1 MVLGMPRLQFS
12 AQVTLQAS
20 LRMLSQR
27 LQFIKEISGAIKVQ
41 KLGRIDCL
49 QSVTRHN
56 HHTAESYYIFVLQD
70 LSQLSHSHWTS
81 LFSIFFVNHWQQ
93 EPSYAR
99 TICRGWLC
107 RRKIGK
113 LKGKLAAERIQKL
126 REEEERKKALD
137 EARKSAQE
145 REKALADMQKQMAA
159 EREKMES
166 EAAQREEEQ
175 KLQRR
180 QHEESI
186 RSKEQTASQ
195 EDKLRQDLLQLRK
208 ENARLQGELESRP
221 LGVQADPSL
230 ASDLEAVRQEL
241 QEVRREK
248 VRLEVELATSKTAE
262 EYATIAEE
270 ATRLREE
277 CSKLKGSKLSMEM
290 QLEQRAAQLA
300 SAEERNHK
308 LEADCLEV
316 QVLKSANDDLQIQ
329 LQRLEA
335 QKQSLEQ
342 RAQAEVGL
350 RNELRDL
357 KLEKIHLEGELDTA
371 KLREEAVTAKLKGS
385 DKSSAE
391 LQQLRARAAAA
402 EAELEQSQRQLKL
415 LQEELDQ
422 QRGDIGS
429 ERANSLDQLR
439 SELLSRIES
448 RAAPPAASNRPS
460 IMLNEDGR
468 KSLLNQRELFEKLK
482 QQFDEATATDKD
494 VEPDIFFGNSD
505 RELELEEE
513 LRRVRK
519 EHVELN
525 IKLTSAAAQGFF
537 PSMFWVTRVDVFRL
551 VTFDAFKPE
560 FASRNGSHMPEVC
573 RMNLRKSVKKQ
584 SIFWQVLVSWQR
596 SMMGASR

>member
-1 MVLGMPRLQFS
+1 M
-12 AQVTLQAS
+12 
-20 LRMLSQR
+20 
-27 LQFIKEISGAIKVQ
+27 
-41 KLGRIDCL
+41 
-49 QSVTRHN
+49 
-56 HHTAESYYIFVLQD
+56 
-70 LSQLSHSHWTS
+70 
-81 LFSIFFVNHWQQ
+81 
-93 EPSYAR
+93 
-99 TICRGWLC
+99 
-107 RRKIGK
+107 
-113 LKGKLAAERIQKL
+113 

-308 LEADCLEV
+308 LEAECLEV

-335 QKQSLEQ
+335 QKHSLEQ
-342 RAQAEVGL
+342 RAQAELGL

-402 EAELEQSQRQLKL
+402 EAELEQSQRQLNL
-415 LQEELDQ
+415 LQEELD

-513 LRRVRK
+513 IRRVRK

-525 IKLTSAAAQGFF
+525 IKLTSAVAQGFYF
-537 PSMFWVTRVDVFRL
+537 PSQFWVTRVDV
-551 VTFDAFKPE
+551 
-560 FASRNGSHMPEVC
+560 
-573 RMNLRKSVKKQ
+573 LR
-584 SIFWQVLVSWQR
+584 
-596 SMMGASR
+596 

>member
-1 MVLGMPRLQFS
+1 M
-12 AQVTLQAS
+12 
-20 LRMLSQR
+20 LRT
-27 LQFIKEISGAIKVQ
+27 V
-41 KLGRIDCL
+41 
-49 QSVTRHN
+49 
-56 HHTAESYYIFVLQD
+56 
-70 LSQLSHSHWTS
+70 
-81 LFSIFFVNHWQQ
+81 
-93 EPSYAR
+93 
-99 TICRGWLC
+99 CRGWIC

-113 LKGKLAAERIQKL
+113 LKGKLAADRIQKL
-126 REEEERKKALD
+126 REEEEKKKALE
-137 EARKSAQE
+137 EAKRSAQE
-145 REKALADMQKQMAA
+145 REKALADMQKQLAA

-166 EAAQREEEQ
+166 QAAQREEEQ
-175 KLQRR
+175 KLQKR

-208 ENARLQGELESRP
+208 ENARLQGQLESRP
-221 LGVQADPSL
+221 SAPENSSL
-230 ASDLEAVRQEL
+230 SSDLDAVRQEL

-262 EYATIAEE
+262 EYAVVAEE
-270 ATRLREE
+270 ATMLREE
-277 CSKLKGSKLSMEM
+277 CSKLKGSKLSTEM
-290 QLEQRAAQLA
+290 QLEQKSAQLA
-300 SAEERNHK
+300 SAEDRNHK
-308 LEADCLEV
+308 LEADCVEL

-342 RAQAEVGL
+342 RAQAEADL

-391 LQQLRARAAAA
+391 VQQLRARAAAA
-402 EAELEQSQRQLKL
+402 EAELEQSQRQLKS
-415 LQEELDQ
+415 LQHELEQ
-422 QRGDIGS
+422 QRGDFGS

-448 RAAPPAASNRPS
+448 RAAPATSNRPS

-468 KSLLNQRELFEKLK
+468 KSLLSQRELFEKYK
-482 QQFDEATATDKD
+482 QQFNEATATDKD
-494 VEPDIFFGNSD
+494 VEPDIVIGNSD

-525 IKLTSAAAQGFF
+525 IKLTSAIA
-537 PSMFWVTRVDVFRL
+537 
-551 VTFDAFKPE
+551 
-560 FASRNGSHMPEVC
+560 
-573 RMNLRKSVKKQ
+573 
-584 SIFWQVLVSWQR
+584 
-596 SMMGASR
+596 